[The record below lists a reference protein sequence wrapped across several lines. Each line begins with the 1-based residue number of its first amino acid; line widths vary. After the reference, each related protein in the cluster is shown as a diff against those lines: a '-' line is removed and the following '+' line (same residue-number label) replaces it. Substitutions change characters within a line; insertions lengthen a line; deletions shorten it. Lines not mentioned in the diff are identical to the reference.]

1 MKSEMALNP
10 TYGIDGMD
18 GGSPILFHPNGT
30 VKSSRQALEGFL
42 SQLFL
47 DVLFAFDVS
56 DGVLME
62 YFLLRK
68 SRAAFCYS
76 SLLTKVVRDGADD
89 RDPVSRYARRRRF
102 DCTCG

>member
-47 DVLFAFDVS
+47 DVLSLHLLF
-56 DGVLME
+56 LMV
-62 YFLLRK
+62 
-68 SRAAFCYS
+68 C
-76 SLLTKVVRDGADD
+76 
-89 RDPVSRYARRRRF
+89 
-102 DCTCG
+102 

>member
-1 MKSEMALNP
+1 MKSEMSLNP

-47 DVLFAFDVS
+47 DVL
-56 DGVLME
+56 
-62 YFLLRK
+62 
-68 SRAAFCYS
+68 
-76 SLLTKVVRDGADD
+76 SLLICCFSWCVD
-89 RDPVSRYARRRRF
+89 RILFVEKEQGGLVLF
-102 DCTCG
+102 

>member
-47 DVLFAFDVS
+47 DVLSLHLLF
-56 DGVLME
+56 LMVCWWNT
-62 YFLLRK
+62 
-68 SRAAFCYS
+68 FC
-76 SLLTKVVRDGADD
+76 
-89 RDPVSRYARRRRF
+89 
-102 DCTCG
+102 